1 MIKKH
6 ENKEGKNPMDFFI
19 QEVLIAKKMLEEK
32 KIEAEKIDGYKRI
45 DALKLLASMVDKNY
59 YRFKNTYV
67 FVGALLIKDNNVKIV
82 SILNN
87 TEIKLIKGDFVVPLY
102 LKLET
107 LFNEEIITLT
117 IERMFEETVS
127 LFSELEDKIVNYYF
141 HTFSLF
147 DFDIDFINVLFSKIE
162 TNYLI
167 DYFFKNNDELVSKK
181 VIELDGKKDLQKPKP
196 PTAYNLK
203 TKQSKKII
211 DSITSFLSKQVDINC
226 LLFQVIQK
234 IKYNNFSLNRSFFT
248 DPTIVEDF
256 ECSIQQRIIA
266 LFEKL
271 SFDEQV
277 LFISNLEQEF
287 YSFEEP
293 KVLSFLLSDLF
304 IILQNNKRFEERKES
319 LLANNAFIDS
329 LVTCSA
335 VILCSK
341 ENELITCFETKSI
354 AEQLFRFLFIDN
366 KEKAQVLLF
375 EKLESI
381 LFKGFNQIYLD
392 NFLLYQLLL
401 SDDIVLGFE
410 DNFID
415 FLKNNLNFISIHD
428 DEDDGSS
435 ICTKNNWL
443 LSSGTIRKSTEII
456 LNKIRTDSDISS
468 AILKPELDDD
478 WDDDWD

>member
-1 MIKKH
+1 MH
-6 ENKEGKNPMDFFI
+6 
-19 QEVLIAKKMLEEK
+19 
-32 KIEAEKIDGYKRI
+32 
-45 DALKLLASMVDKNY
+45 
-59 YRFKNTYV
+59 
-67 FVGALLIKDNNVKIV
+67 
-82 SILNN
+82 
-87 TEIKLIKGDFVVPLY
+87 
-102 LKLET
+102 
-107 LFNEEIITLT
+107 
-117 IERMFEETVS
+117 
-127 LFSELEDKIVNYYF
+127 
-141 HTFSLF
+141 
-147 DFDIDFINVLFSKIE
+147 
-162 TNYLI
+162 
-167 DYFFKNNDELVSKK
+167 
-181 VIELDGKKDLQKPKP
+181 KPKP

-211 DSITSFLSKQVDINC
+211 DSITNYLSKQVDINY

-234 IKYNNFSLNRSFFT
+234 IKYNNFSLNRSFFVE
-248 DPTIVEDF
+248 PTIVEDF

-277 LFISNLEQEF
+277 LFISNFEQEF

-329 LVTCSA
+329 IVTCCG

-381 LFKGFNQIYLD
+381 LFKGFNQVYLD

-401 SDDIVLGFE
+401 SEDVVLGFE

-428 DEDDGSS
+428 DEDD
-435 ICTKNNWL
+435 
-443 LSSGTIRKSTEII
+443 
-456 LNKIRTDSDISS
+456 
-468 AILKPELDDD
+468 
-478 WDDDWD
+478 

>member
-67 FVGALLIKDNNVKIV
+67 FVGALLIKDNNVKIL

-211 DSITSFLSKQVDINC
+211 DSITSFLSKQVDINY

-329 LVTCSA
+329 LVT
-335 VILCSK
+335 
-341 ENELITCFETKSI
+341 
-354 AEQLFRFLFIDN
+354 
-366 KEKAQVLLF
+366 F

-381 LFKGFNQIYLD
+381 LFKGFNQVYLD

-401 SDDIVLGFE
+401 SEDIVLGFE

-478 WDDDWD
+478 WDDD

>member
-67 FVGALLIKDNNVKIV
+67 FVGALLIKDNNVKIL

-211 DSITSFLSKQVDINC
+211 DSITSFLSKQVDINY

-234 IKYNNFSLNRSFFT
+234 IKYNNFSLNRSF
-248 DPTIVEDF
+248 
-256 ECSIQQRIIA
+256 
-266 LFEKL
+266 
-271 SFDEQV
+271 
-277 LFISNLEQEF
+277 
-287 YSFEEP
+287 
-293 KVLSFLLSDLF
+293 LL
-304 IILQNNKRFEERKES
+304 IL
-319 LLANNAFIDS
+319 L
-329 LVTCSA
+329 
-335 VILCSK
+335 
-341 ENELITCFETKSI
+341 
-354 AEQLFRFLFIDN
+354 
-366 KEKAQVLLF
+366 
-375 EKLESI
+375 
-381 LFKGFNQIYLD
+381 
-392 NFLLYQLLL
+392 
-401 SDDIVLGFE
+401 
-410 DNFID
+410 
-415 FLKNNLNFISIHD
+415 
-428 DEDDGSS
+428 
-435 ICTKNNWL
+435 
-443 LSSGTIRKSTEII
+443 
-456 LNKIRTDSDISS
+456 
-468 AILKPELDDD
+468 
-478 WDDDWD
+478 

>member
-45 DALKLLASMVDKNY
+45 DELKLLASMVDKNY

-167 DYFFKNNDELVSKK
+167 DYFLKNNDELVSKK
-181 VIELDGKKDLQKPKP
+181 VIELDGKK
-196 PTAYNLK
+196 
-203 TKQSKKII
+203 
-211 DSITSFLSKQVDINC
+211 
-226 LLFQVIQK
+226 
-234 IKYNNFSLNRSFFT
+234 
-248 DPTIVEDF
+248 E
-256 ECSIQQRIIA
+256 
-266 LFEKL
+266 
-271 SFDEQV
+271 
-277 LFISNLEQEF
+277 
-287 YSFEEP
+287 
-293 KVLSFLLSDLF
+293 
-304 IILQNNKRFEERKES
+304 
-319 LLANNAFIDS
+319 
-329 LVTCSA
+329 
-335 VILCSK
+335 
-341 ENELITCFETKSI
+341 
-354 AEQLFRFLFIDN
+354 
-366 KEKAQVLLF
+366 
-375 EKLESI
+375 
-381 LFKGFNQIYLD
+381 
-392 NFLLYQLLL
+392 
-401 SDDIVLGFE
+401 
-410 DNFID
+410 
-415 FLKNNLNFISIHD
+415 
-428 DEDDGSS
+428 
-435 ICTKNNWL
+435 
-443 LSSGTIRKSTEII
+443 
-456 LNKIRTDSDISS
+456 
-468 AILKPELDDD
+468 AI
-478 WDDDWD
+478 

>member
-19 QEVLIAKKMLEEK
+19 QEVTFVQKVIKEK
-32 KIEAEKIDGYKRI
+32 KIETNKVNGYKRI
-45 DALKLLASMVDKNY
+45 DELKLLTSMIDKDS
-59 YRFKNTYV
+59 YRFKNSYV
-67 FVGALLIKDNNVKIV
+67 FVGALLIKDNNVNIV

-87 TEIKLIKGDFVVPLY
+87 TEIKLIKGDYVIPLY
-102 LKLET
+102 LKLER
-107 LFNEEIITLT
+107 LFNEEITTLT
-117 IERMFEETVS
+117 IECMIEDTVS
-127 LFSELEDKIVNYYF
+127 LFSELEDKIVDYYF
-141 HTFSLF
+141 YAFSLF
-147 DFDIDFINVLFSKIE
+147 DFDIDFINVLFSKIK
-162 TNYLI
+162 THYLI
-167 DYFFKNNDELVSKK
+167 DYFVTDNQESRSAK
-181 VIELDGKKDLQKPKP
+181 VIKLDGKKDFQKPKP
-196 PTAYNLK
+196 LMAYNLK
-203 TKQSKKII
+203 VKQSKKII
-211 DSITSFLSKQVDINC
+211 NSIKSYLSNQVDINDI
-226 LLFQVIQK
+226 LFQLIQK
-234 IKYNNFSLNRSFFT
+234 IKYNNFSLNRSFFA
-248 DPTIVEDF
+248 DPTTVENF
-256 ECSIQQRIIA
+256 EYSIQQRIIT

-304 IILQNNKRFEERKES
+304 IFLQNNKRFEERKES

-381 LFKGFNQIYLD
+381 LFKGFNQVYLD

-401 SDDIVLGFE
+401 SEDIVLGFV

-415 FLKNNLNFISIHD
+415 FLKNNLNFISIH

>member
-1 MIKKH
+1 M
-6 ENKEGKNPMDFFI
+6 
-19 QEVLIAKKMLEEK
+19 
-32 KIEAEKIDGYKRI
+32 Y
-45 DALKLLASMVDKNY
+45 
-59 YRFKNTYV
+59 
-67 FVGALLIKDNNVKIV
+67 V

-87 TEIKLIKGDFVVPLY
+87 TEIKLIKGDYVIPLY
-102 LKLET
+102 LKLER
-107 LFNEEIITLT
+107 LFNEEITTLT
-117 IERMFEETVS
+117 IECMIEDTVS
-127 LFSELEDKIVNYYF
+127 LFSELEDKIVDYYF
-141 HTFSLF
+141 YAFSLF
-147 DFDIDFINVLFSKIE
+147 DFDIDFINVLFSKIK
-162 TNYLI
+162 THYLI
-167 DYFFKNNDELVSKK
+167 DYFITDNQESRSAK
-181 VIELDGKKDLQKPKP
+181 VIKLDEKKDFQKPKP
-196 PTAYNLK
+196 PMAYNLK
-203 TKQSKKII
+203 IKQSKKII
-211 DSITSFLSKQVDINC
+211 NSIKSYLSNQVDINDI
-226 LLFQVIQK
+226 LFQLIQK
-234 IKYNNFSLNRSFFT
+234 IKYNNFSLNRSFFA
-248 DPTIVEDF
+248 DPTTIENF
-256 ECSIQQRIIA
+256 EYSIQQRIIT

-341 ENELITCFETKSI
+341 ENELITCFETKSL

-381 LFKGFNQIYLD
+381 LFKGFNQVYLD

-401 SDDIVLGFE
+401 SEDIVPGFV

-415 FLKNNLNFISIHD
+415 FLKNNLNFISIH

-478 WDDDWD
+478 WD

>member
-45 DALKLLASMVDKNY
+45 DALKLLTSMVDKNY

-67 FVGALLIKDNNVKIV
+67 FIGTLLIKDNNVKIV

-181 VIELDGKKDLQKPKP
+181 VIELDGKKRLAETETSYSLQ
-196 PTAYNLK
+196 
-203 TKQSKKII
+203 
-211 DSITSFLSKQVDINC
+211 
-226 LLFQVIQK
+226 
-234 IKYNNFSLNRSFFT
+234 
-248 DPTIVEDF
+248 
-256 ECSIQQRIIA
+256 
-266 LFEKL
+266 
-271 SFDEQV
+271 
-277 LFISNLEQEF
+277 
-287 YSFEEP
+287 
-293 KVLSFLLSDLF
+293 
-304 IILQNNKRFEERKES
+304 
-319 LLANNAFIDS
+319 
-329 LVTCSA
+329 
-335 VILCSK
+335 
-341 ENELITCFETKSI
+341 
-354 AEQLFRFLFIDN
+354 
-366 KEKAQVLLF
+366 
-375 EKLESI
+375 
-381 LFKGFNQIYLD
+381 FKN
-392 NFLLYQLLL
+392 
-401 SDDIVLGFE
+401 
-410 DNFID
+410 
-415 FLKNNLNFISIHD
+415 
-428 DEDDGSS
+428 
-435 ICTKNNWL
+435 
-443 LSSGTIRKSTEII
+443 
-456 LNKIRTDSDISS
+456 
-468 AILKPELDDD
+468 
-478 WDDDWD
+478 